1 MKVYEYKYVCVNYNR
16 RVCVLMCGSV
26 NLTHVLVLV
35 PLCMFMGVCVYPD
48 VYHLCVCVCT
58 CMCMGVEEKN
68 QERVG
73 QSHGLPAAL

>member
-1 MKVYEYKYVCVNYNR
+1 MKVCEYKYVCVSYNR
-16 RVCVLMCGSV
+16 RVCFLMCGSV

-48 VYHLCVCVCT
+48 VHHLWYT
-58 CMCMGVEEKN
+58 CMCTGVEEKN